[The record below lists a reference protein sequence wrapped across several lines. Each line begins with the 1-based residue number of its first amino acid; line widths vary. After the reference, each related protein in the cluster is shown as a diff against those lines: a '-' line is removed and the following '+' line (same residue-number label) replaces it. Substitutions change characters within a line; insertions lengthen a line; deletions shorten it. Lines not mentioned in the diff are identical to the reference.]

1 MSYFLRQYYYILI
14 FLDCQLF
21 FLRKSK
27 IFILTFRDFKNILCL
42 GGEYMAFKDRLKE
55 AREQAGLNQTELAEL
70 LGNVT
75 NKTISSYENGN
86 SFPKTEILYKMF
98 DVLHTT
104 PNFLFQDV
112 VNTPRK
118 TKEEL
123 TLQEFEFIKKYRKL
137 DNISKDIVNYIVDA
151 EINRANSQIK

>member
-1 MSYFLRQYYYILI
+1 
-14 FLDCQLF
+14 
-21 FLRKSK
+21 
-27 IFILTFRDFKNILCL
+27 
-42 GGEYMAFKDRLKE
+42 MAFKDRLKE

-86 SFPKTEILYKMF
+86 SFPKTDILYKIF

-112 VNTPRK
+112 VNIQKK

-123 TLQEFEFIKKYRKL
+123 TISECEMLKKYRKL
-137 DNISKDIVNYIVDA
+137 DIYGKKVVDNILVIEHERCRVYNEYITEVAARGNSKKKLA
-151 EINRANSQIK
+151 

>member
-1 MSYFLRQYYYILI
+1 
-14 FLDCQLF
+14 
-21 FLRKSK
+21 
-27 IFILTFRDFKNILCL
+27 
-42 GGEYMAFKDRLKE
+42 MAFKDRLKE

-123 TLQEFEFIKKYRKL
+123 TLQEFEFIKKYRRL

>member
-1 MSYFLRQYYYILI
+1 
-14 FLDCQLF
+14 
-21 FLRKSK
+21 
-27 IFILTFRDFKNILCL
+27 
-42 GGEYMAFKDRLKE
+42 MAFKDRLKE

-112 VNTPRK
+112 VK
-118 TKEEL
+118 HS
-123 TLQEFEFIKKYRKL
+123 KKNKRR
-137 DNISKDIVNYIVDA
+137 
-151 EINRANSQIK
+151 INSTRIWIYQKI

>member
-1 MSYFLRQYYYILI
+1 
-14 FLDCQLF
+14 
-21 FLRKSK
+21 
-27 IFILTFRDFKNILCL
+27 
-42 GGEYMAFKDRLKE
+42 MAFKDRLKE

-86 SFPKTEILYKMF
+86 SFPKTDILYKIF

-112 VNTPRK
+112 VNIQKK

-123 TLQEFEFIKKYRKL
+123 T
-137 DNISKDIVNYIVDA
+137 ISECEMLKNIVNLTYMV
-151 EINRANSQIK
+151 KKL

>member
-1 MSYFLRQYYYILI
+1 
-14 FLDCQLF
+14 
-21 FLRKSK
+21 
-27 IFILTFRDFKNILCL
+27 
-42 GGEYMAFKDRLKE
+42 MAFKDRLKE

-86 SFPKTEILYKMF
+86 SFPKTDILYKIF

-112 VNTPRK
+112 VNIQKK